1 MAIKNF
7 RAPQQQV
14 SRPTLKG
21 LKPPT
26 EKTRSLPC
34 GDFIVEIEL
43 IKEVFPRAGGM
54 AVVPEFWVRK
64 IYEQTPYTNE
74 AGFCNETKLGDRRSC
89 WFEFGG
95 EFGYGEAEWA
105 AFLKALGSS
114 DETIDQDYETALKP
128 ENPLKTAVL
137 RIRRFREPNKDGTK
151 TFTKTVFEAAPEGWE
166 KSAA

>member
-1 MAIKNF
+1 MI
-7 RAPQQQV
+7 RAQQNRV

-34 GDFIVEIEL
+34 GDFIVEIEV

-64 IYEQTPYTNE
+64 ISEQTPFIN
-74 AGFCNETKLGDRRSC
+74 AANLSNETKIGERRSC

-95 EFGYGEAEWA
+95 EYGYGEAEWS
-105 AFLKALGSS
+105 AFLKALGAT
-114 DETIDQDYETALKP
+114 DDTIDECYEKALLP

-137 RIRRFREPNKDGTK
+137 RIRRFREPTKDGLK
-151 TFTKTVFEAAPEGWE
+151 SFTKTVFEPAPEGWE
-166 KSAA
+166 KNAA